1 MINTSH
7 PGTTPLDTETASDL
21 DSTTGQAGT
30 IGDWAASLAKL
41 LRVAFREVD
50 TDRKRAKASIAKA
63 SSLLRVQIERSSFDP
78 VHNRVYLEQDAEGQI
93 RSDRLEIRCR
103 RKDRREVWAK
113 VSTSAAPGAGRLLL
127 CLIAIDVTRRKQAAE
142 ALGDAQADLAHVAR
156 LATMGELAASI
167 AHEINQP
174 IGAIATPAAACLRWL
189 ERDKPDLDEAREGLI
204 RVERAAR
211 RARDVVRGLTALA
224 KRSGPQQSE
233 VDMDNAIEE
242 VLSFVRSEII
252 VHGITLHSDLH
263 AGNRSVYGDR
273 VQLQQVL
280 LNLIMNGIEAM
291 SATADLPR
299 ILSVSSELTATGGM
313 LMTVE
318 DTGAGLDPAIADHIF
333 DGFFTTKPDGMGMG
347 LSICRSIIE
356 AHGGQIWASPCAPHG
371 AIFQFI
377 LPALHEMELHVQHG
391 QPCRQPHDETYPE
404 LTAHN
409 RLRHAKS

>member
-7 PGTTPLDTETASDL
+7 PGTAPHDTETASDL
-21 DSTTGQAGT
+21 DAATGQAGT
-30 IGDWAASLAKL
+30 IGDWAASLAEL

-50 TDRKRAKASIAKA
+50 TDRERAKASIAKA

-78 VHNRVYLEQDAEGQI
+78 AQ
-93 RSDRLEIRCR
+93 
-103 RKDRREVWAK
+103 
-113 VSTSAAPGAGRLLL
+113 
-127 CLIAIDVTRRKQAAE
+127 KQAEKAI
-142 ALGDAQADLAHVAR
+142 GDAQADLAHVAR
-156 LATMGELAASI
+156 LATMGKLAASI

-174 IGAIATPAAACLRWL
+174 ISAIATQATACLRWL
-189 ERDKPDLDEAREGLI
+189 ERDKPDLDEAREGLV
-204 RVERAAR
+204 RVERDAR

-224 KRSGPQQSE
+224 KRSRPQQSE
-233 VDMDNAIEE
+233 VDVDDAIEE

-252 VHGITLHSDLH
+252 LHGITLHSDLH
-263 AGNRSVYGDR
+263 AGNRSVCGDR

-280 LNLIMNGIEAM
+280 LNLIMNSIQAM

-318 DTGAGLDPAIADHIF
+318 DTSAGLEPAIADRIF
-333 DGFFTTKPDGMGMG
+333 DGFFTTKPNGMGMG

-356 AHGGQIWASPCAPHG
+356 AHGGQIWASCAPHG

-377 LPALHEMELHVQHG
+377 LPALHEMELRVQHG
-391 QPCRQPHDETYPE
+391 QPYRQPHDETYPALDALSRLVWRAIPIE
-404 LTAHN
+404 LGEGGTEHGEPLQISAT
-409 RLRHAKS
+409 LAIAGDGEGASLFIS

>member
-7 PGTTPLDTETASDL
+7 PETTPHDTETASDL
-21 DSTTGQAGT
+21 DSAPGQAGT

-50 TDRKRAKASIAKA
+50 LDRERAKASIAKA
-63 SSLLRVQIERSSFDP
+63 SLLLRVQIERSSFDP
-78 VHNRVYLEQDAEGQI
+78 AHNRA
-93 RSDRLEIRCR
+93 S
-103 RKDRREVWAK
+103 
-113 VSTSAAPGAGRLLL
+113 AGRLLPS
-127 CLIAIDVTRRKQAAE
+127 LIAIDVTRRKRAAE

-174 IGAIATPAAACLRWL
+174 ISAIATQAAACLRWL
-189 ERDKPDLDEAREGLI
+189 ERDKPDLDEAREGLV
-204 RVERAAR
+204 RVERDAR
-211 RARDVVRGLTALA
+211 RARDVVRGLTTLA
-224 KRSGPQQSE
+224 KRSRPQQSV
-233 VDMDNAIEE
+233 VDIDNAIEE

-252 VHGITLHSDLH
+252 LHGITLHSDLH

-280 LNLIMNGIEAM
+280 LNLIMNSIEAM

-299 ILSVSSELTATGGM
+299 TLTLSSELTATGGM
-313 LMTVE
+313 LMTVQ
-318 DTGAGLDPAIADHIF
+318 DTGAGLDPAIADRIF
-333 DGFFTTKPDGMGMG
+333 YGFFTTKPNGMGMG

-377 LPALHEMELHVQHG
+377 LPALHEMELHVQPYH
-391 QPCRQPHDETYPE
+391 QPTMKRIP
-404 LTAHN
+404 N
-409 RLRHAKS
+409 

>member
-7 PGTTPLDTETASDL
+7 PGTAPHDTETASDL
-21 DSTTGQAGT
+21 GSATGQAGT
-30 IGDWAASLAKL
+30 IGDWAASLAEL

-50 TDRKRAKASIAKA
+50 TDRERAKASIAKA

-78 VHNRVYLEQDAEGQI
+78 AQEQAE
-93 RSDRLEIRCR
+93 
-103 RKDRREVWAK
+103 K
-113 VSTSAAPGAGRLLL
+113 
-127 CLIAIDVTRRKQAAE
+127 AI
-142 ALGDAQADLAHVAR
+142 GDAQADLAHVAR
-156 LATMGELAASI
+156 LATMGKLAASI

-174 IGAIATPAAACLRWL
+174 ISAIATQATACLRWL
-189 ERDKPDLDEAREGLI
+189 ERDKPDLDEAREGLV
-204 RVERAAR
+204 RVERDAR

-224 KRSGPQQSE
+224 KRSRPQQSE
-233 VDMDNAIEE
+233 VDVDDAIEE

-252 VHGITLHSDLH
+252 LHGITLHSDLH
-263 AGNRSVYGDR
+263 AGNRSVCGDR

-280 LNLIMNGIEAM
+280 LNLIMNSIQAM

-318 DTGAGLDPAIADHIF
+318 DTGAGLDPAIADRVF

-356 AHGGQIWASPCAPHG
+356 AHGGRIWTSPCAPHG

-377 LPALHEMELHVQHG
+377 LPALHERELHVQHG
-391 QPCRQPHDETYPE
+391 QPYRQPHDETYPE
-404 LTAHN
+404 LTAYN
-409 RLRHAKS
+409 RSWHAKSRR